1 MSELDSEN
9 KVGKL
14 KNSNI
19 KLQLENSDLHVK
31 DLGNSL
37 HHKPEEEVMLLT
49 DEHGHTKRSEEK
61 EIDFIFD
68 HDLWSSSQAESNWI
82 WFFSLQFFSYQ
93 KWQSKNNKFLSI
105 FQRFIRG
112 INVKALGSK
121 SERKGFQVIRKDP
134 KMQRCKVF
142 EYVQESKK
150 GRFRENNGS
159 TYNLQQQSQLDPQ
172 APL

>member
-1 MSELDSEN
+1 MMSELDSEN

-61 EIDFIFD
+61 EIDLIFD

-82 WFFSLQFFSYQ
+82 
-93 KWQSKNNKFLSI
+93 
-105 FQRFIRG
+105 
-112 INVKALGSK
+112 
-121 SERKGFQVIRKDP
+121 
-134 KMQRCKVF
+134 
-142 EYVQESKK
+142 
-150 GRFRENNGS
+150 
-159 TYNLQQQSQLDPQ
+159 
-172 APL
+172 